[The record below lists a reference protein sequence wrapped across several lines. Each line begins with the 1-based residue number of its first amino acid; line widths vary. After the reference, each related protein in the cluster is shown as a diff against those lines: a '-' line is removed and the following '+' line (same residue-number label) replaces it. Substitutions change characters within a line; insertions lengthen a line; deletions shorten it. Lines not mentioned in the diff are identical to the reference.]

1 MKTLIIAAGLASLPC
16 CPAPAQDFGNVETV
30 ATGLTE
36 PVSLSPVPGDDSRLI
51 VAERG
56 GRLRTI
62 SVQVDEQGNR
72 TYTLLPQ
79 PFLDLAALDATNPF
93 FRDAQGTPLRD
104 QSGTIVPRLV
114 RHGGALVPFNSAMWL
129 PSRQVEQGFYSVA
142 FAPDYPTSGLLYVN
156 YNQSNPNTDP
166 SDSVPDGAI
175 DWTYFGSGG
184 NYCTQN
190 GRSVIVEFR
199 RDPADPDRVD
209 PASERLIMAVP
220 KPYTGHN
227 GGTIR
232 FGPDGML
239 WFGLGDGGSLQDDEN
254 RAVDPHQLFG
264 KMLRIDVASG
274 NDDFPADP
282 LRNYAIPPTN
292 PYADGTGGAPE
303 VLARGLR
310 NPWQWSFDRWNGDLW
325 IGDVGNNLW
334 EEIDYAPSGGI
345 AGLNFGWRA
354 REGNRI
360 TGLDL
365 GGFDP
370 GELTPPVYAYP
381 HSPPPGQPD
390 AVGYAPWQTGT
401 TTAGGVVYRGNA
413 IRPWRGRFIFADTY
427 GWRVWSANVGTTGAW
442 SDLQD
447 WSFLL
452 TSTVGGVTP
461 PPIRYVVSI
470 AQDNDREIYFVEYV
484 SGRIR
489 KIVPQ
494 NTQPALAEV
503 GIQGGIAGTDGNF
516 DNNDF
521 IVFIDWFFNGDPRA
535 DMGKQGGLAGV
546 DQRLDNNDFIVFIDA
561 FFNGN

>member
-1 MKTLIIAAGLASLPC
+1 MRLLFISAGLVSLLSC
-16 CPAPAQDFGNVETV
+16 VAWAQDFGNVETV
-30 ATGLTE
+30 VTGLTE

-51 VAERG
+51 LAERG

-62 SVQVDEQGNR
+62 SVQTDALGNKSF
-72 TYTLLPQ
+72 TLLPQ
-79 PFLDLAALDATNPF
+79 PFLDLAALDATHPF
-93 FRDAQGTPLRD
+93 FKDGLGTPLRD

-114 RHGGALVPFNSAMWL
+114 RHGGAPVPFNSAMWL

-142 FAPDYPTSGLLYVN
+142 FAPDYAISGLLYVN
-156 YNQSNPNTDP
+156 YNQSDPNTDP
-166 SDSVPDGAI
+166 ADAVPDGAI
-175 DWTYFGSGG
+175 DWTYFSSGG

-190 GRSVIVEFR
+190 GRSAIVEFR
-199 RDPADPDRVD
+199 RDATDPDRVD
-209 PASERLIMAVP
+209 PASERLVLAVP

-227 GGTIR
+227 GGTLR

-264 KMLRIDVASG
+264 KMLRVDVASG
-274 NDDFPADP
+274 IDGFPADP
-282 LRNYAIPPTN
+282 LRNYAVPTTN
-292 PYADGTGGAPE
+292 PYANGVGGAPE

-334 EEIDYAPSGGI
+334 EEIDHVPWGTI
-345 AGLNFGWRA
+345 AGRNFGWRA
-354 REGNRI
+354 REGNRA
-360 TGLDL
+360 TGFDL

-370 GELTPPVYAYP
+370 GELTAPVYAYP

-390 AVGYAPWQTGT
+390 AVGYASWQTGT
-401 TTAGGVVYRGNA
+401 STAGGLVYRGNA
-413 IRPWRGRFIFADTY
+413 IRPWRGRFLFADTY
-427 GWRVWSANVGTTGAW
+427 SWRLWSARVGTTGAW

-452 TSTVGGVTP
+452 ASTVGGVTP

-470 AQDNDREIYFVEYV
+470 AQDNDGEVYIVEYV
-484 SGRIR
+484 SGRVR
-489 KIVPQ
+489 RIVPQ
-494 NTQPALAEV
+494 GPQPQLADV
-503 GIQGGIAGTDGNF
+503 GVQGGIAGTDGNF

-521 IVFIDWFFNGDPRA
+521 IVFIEWFFNGDPRA

-561 FFNGN
+561 FFSGN